1 MRQRTKVL
9 AGTAGLALAIG
20 ASQILPGLGLTAA
33 DHLDPPDRTDPNVDS
48 TPDRAA
54 DIADLYAWHTA
65 DTVNIILTF
74 SGPQATDQPANYD
87 PDVLYT
93 VNISNAGSRVD
104 TEIPIYIRF
113 GNGPTAGQ
121 AGVQVSNVPGTTSPI
136 VGAVETDIARNGVK
150 VRAGLFDDPFF
161 FDLQGFMDTANTG
174 TLSFMSNR
182 DFFAGQN
189 LTGVVL
195 SIPRNRIE
203 NGNNLIDIWAETSR
217 FGGQI

>member
-74 SGPQATDQPANYD
+74 SGPQATDQPACL
-87 PDVLYT
+87 LYT
-93 VNISNAGSRVD
+93 SDAAD
-104 TEIPIYIRF
+104 E
-113 GNGPTAGQ
+113 
-121 AGVQVSNVPGTTSPI
+121 
-136 VGAVETDIARNGVK
+136 
-150 VRAGLFDDPFF
+150 
-161 FDLQGFMDTANTG
+161 
-174 TLSFMSNR
+174 
-182 DFFAGQN
+182 
-189 LTGVVL
+189 
-195 SIPRNRIE
+195 
-203 NGNNLIDIWAETSR
+203 
-217 FGGQI
+217 